1 MTDDSLWLTSAFSVA
16 GVTSESCLLLG
27 KVLMAEA
34 GLQSEDEKATQTH
47 SGDGTLGLTL
57 QFAFPLSAPF
67 TESKEV
73 CQGIR
78 EDSLGRVF

>member
-1 MTDDSLWLTSAFSVA
+1 
-16 GVTSESCLLLG
+16 
-27 KVLMAEA
+27 MAEA
-34 GLQSEDEKATQTH
+34 RLQSEDEKAIQTH

-57 QFAFPLSAPF
+57 QSAFPLSAPF